1 MMNKLVNIIPK
12 FLSEINNFS
21 RREVT
26 SFAYL
31 SIEKI
36 LGYSKSD
43 CIIHSNHELTNDN
56 IISFENIINDIK
68 QNIPIQYILGEA
80 HFYDLKFKVNSST
93 LIPRGE
99 TEELV
104 QYILLHDFISVL
116 EIGTGSGCIA
126 VSIAKNSN
134 ANITAIDNSIEALEI
149 AKSNAIL
156 NSVEINFELSDVF
169 NFSDI
174 KKYDL
179 IVSNPPYVLES
190 EKKIMNKNVLDYEP
204 HNALFVSDNDPLIY
218 YKEIAKIATNNL
230 NKNGLL
236 FFEINEKYSK
246 QIIELLSNLN
256 FVDIELKK
264 DINGRD
270 RIIKSVFKY
279 LSLIY
284 LKHIYYDNRRGGF

>member
-1 MMNKLVNIIPK
+1 MNKLVNIIPK

-21 RREVT
+21 SREVT

-43 CIIHSNHELTNDN
+43 CIIHSNQELTNDN
-56 IISFENIINDIK
+56 IISFENIISDLK

-134 ANITAIDNSIEALEI
+134 SKITAIDNSIEALEI

-156 NSVEINFELSDVF
+156 NSVKINFVLSDVF
-169 NFSDI
+169 NFSDT

-190 EKKIMNKNVLDYEP
+190 EKKIMDKNVLDYEP
-204 HNALFVSDNDPLIY
+204 HNALFVSDNDPLVY
-218 YKEIAKIATNNL
+218 YNEIAKIATNNL

-236 FFEINEKYSK
+236 FFEINENYSK

-270 RIIKSVFKY
+270 RIIKSVFK
-279 LSLIY
+279 
-284 LKHIYYDNRRGGF
+284 

>member
-1 MMNKLVNIIPK
+1 MNKLVNIIPK

-21 RREVT
+21 SREVT

-43 CIIHSNHELTNDN
+43 CIIHSNQELTNDN
-56 IISFENIINDIK
+56 IISFENIISDLK

-80 HFYDLKFKVNSST
+80 DFYDLKFKVNSST

-134 ANITAIDNSIEALEI
+134 SKITAIDNSVEALEI

-156 NSVEINFELSDVF
+156 NSVKINFVLSDVF
-169 NFSDI
+169 NFSDT

-190 EKKIMNKNVLDYEP
+190 EKKLMDKNVLDYEP
-204 HNALFVSDNDPLIY
+204 HNALFVSDNDPLVY
-218 YKEIAKIATNNL
+218 YKEITKIATNNL

-236 FFEINEKYSK
+236 FFEINENYSK

-270 RIIKSVFKY
+270 RIIKSVFK
-279 LSLIY
+279 
-284 LKHIYYDNRRGGF
+284 

>member
-21 RREVT
+21 SREVT

-43 CIIHSNHELTNDN
+43 CIIHSNQELTNDN
-56 IISFENIINDIK
+56 IISFENIISDLK

-80 HFYDLKFKVNSST
+80 DFYDLKFKVNSST

-134 ANITAIDNSIEALEI
+134 SKITAIDNSIEALEI

-156 NSVEINFELSDVF
+156 NSVKINFVLSDVF
-169 NFSDI
+169 NFSDT

-190 EKKIMNKNVLDYEP
+190 EKKLMDKNVLDYEP
-204 HNALFVSDNDPLIY
+204 HNALFVSDNDPLVY
-218 YKEIAKIATNNL
+218 YKEITKIATNNL

-236 FFEINEKYSK
+236 FFEINENYSK

-270 RIIKSVFKY
+270 RIIKSVFK
-279 LSLIY
+279 
-284 LKHIYYDNRRGGF
+284 

>member
-134 ANITAIDNSIEALEI
+134 ANITAIDNSLEALEI

-156 NSVEINFELSDVF
+156 NSVEINFELCDVF
-169 NFSDI
+169 NFSDT

-218 YKEIAKIATNNL
+218 YKKIAQIATNNL

-270 RIIKSVFKY
+270 RIIKSVFK
-279 LSLIY
+279 
-284 LKHIYYDNRRGGF
+284 

>member
-1 MMNKLVNIIPK
+1 MNKLVNIIPK

-21 RREVT
+21 RREVE

-43 CIIHSNHELTNDN
+43 CIIHSNQELSNDN
-56 IISFENIINDIK
+56 IISLENIINDIK

-134 ANITAIDNSIEALEI
+134 AKITAIDNSIGALEI
-149 AKSNAIL
+149 AKSNAVL
-156 NSVEINFELSDVF
+156 NSVEINFELRDVF

-190 EKKIMNKNVLDYEP
+190 EKKLMDKNVLDYEP
-204 HNALFVSDNDPLIY
+204 HNALFVSDNDPLAY

-236 FFEINEKYSK
+236 FFEINEKYSN

-270 RIIKSVFKY
+270 RIIKSIFK
-279 LSLIY
+279 
-284 LKHIYYDNRRGGF
+284 

>member
-1 MMNKLVNIIPK
+1 MNKLVNIIPK
-12 FLSEINNFS
+12 FLSEINNFP

-36 LGYSKSD
+36 LGYSKSE
-43 CIIHSNHELTNDN
+43 CIIHSNYELTNDN

-104 QYILLHDFISVL
+104 KYILLHDFISVL

-126 VSIAKNSN
+126 ISIAKNSN
-134 ANITAIDNSIEALEI
+134 TNITAIDNSIEALEI

-156 NSVEINFELSDVF
+156 NSVEINFELCDVF
-169 NFSDI
+169 NFSDT

-190 EKKIMNKNVLDYEP
+190 EKKLMEKNVLDYEP
-204 HNALFVSDNDPLIY
+204 HNALFVSDNDPLVY

-270 RIIKSVFKY
+270 RIIKSVFK
-279 LSLIY
+279 
-284 LKHIYYDNRRGGF
+284 

>member
-1 MMNKLVNIIPK
+1 MNKLVNIIPK

-21 RREVT
+21 RREVE

-43 CIIHSNHELTNDN
+43 CIIHSNQELTNDN
-56 IISFENIINDIK
+56 IISFENIISDLK

-80 HFYDLKFKVNSST
+80 NFYNLKFKVNSST

-134 ANITAIDNSIEALEI
+134 AKITAIDNSIGALEI
-149 AKSNAIL
+149 AKSNAVL
-156 NSVEINFELSDVF
+156 NSVEINFQLRDVF

-179 IVSNPPYVLES
+179 IVSNPPYVLDS
-190 EKKIMNKNVLDYEP
+190 EKKLMDKNVLDYEP
-204 HNALFVSDNDPLIY
+204 HNALFVSDDDPLAY

-236 FFEINEKYSK
+236 FFEINENYSK

-270 RIIKSVFKY
+270 RIIKSIFK
-279 LSLIY
+279 
-284 LKHIYYDNRRGGF
+284 

>member
-21 RREVT
+21 RREVE

-43 CIIHSNHELTNDN
+43 CIIHSNQELSNNN
-56 IISFENIINDIK
+56 IISLENIINDIK

-134 ANITAIDNSIEALEI
+134 AKITAIDNSIGALEI
-149 AKSNAIL
+149 AKSNAVL
-156 NSVEINFELSDVF
+156 NSVEINFQLRDVF

-190 EKKIMNKNVLDYEP
+190 EKKLMDKNVLDYEP
-204 HNALFVSDNDPLIY
+204 HNALFVSDNDPLVY

-236 FFEINEKYSK
+236 FFEINEKYSN

-270 RIIKSVFKY
+270 RIIKSIFK
-279 LSLIY
+279 
-284 LKHIYYDNRRGGF
+284 

>member
-1 MMNKLVNIIPK
+1 MNKLVNIIPK

-21 RREVT
+21 RREVA

-43 CIIHSNHELTNDN
+43 CIIHSNQELTNDN
-56 IISFENIINDIK
+56 IISFENIISDLK

-134 ANITAIDNSIEALEI
+134 SKITAIDNSLEALEI

-156 NSVEINFELSDVF
+156 NSVKINFVLSDVF
-169 NFSDI
+169 NFSDT

-190 EKKIMNKNVLDYEP
+190 EKKIMDKNVLDYEP
-204 HNALFVSDNDPLIY
+204 HNALFVSNNDPLVY

-236 FFEINEKYSK
+236 FFEINENYSK

-270 RIIKSVFKY
+270 RIIKSVFK
-279 LSLIY
+279 
-284 LKHIYYDNRRGGF
+284 

>member
-1 MMNKLVNIIPK
+1 MNKLVNIIPK

-21 RREVT
+21 SREVT

-43 CIIHSNHELTNDN
+43 CIIHSNQELTNDN
-56 IISFENIINDIK
+56 IISFENIINDLK

-104 QYILLHDFISVL
+104 QYILIHDFTSVL
-116 EIGTGSGCIA
+116 DIGTGSGCIA
-126 VSIAKNSN
+126 ISIAKNSN
-134 ANITAIDNSIEALEI
+134 SKITAIDNSIEALEI

-156 NSVEINFELSDVF
+156 NSVKINFVLSDVF
-169 NFSDI
+169 NFSDT

-190 EKKIMNKNVLDYEP
+190 EKKIIDKNVLDYEP
-204 HNALFVSDNDPLIY
+204 HNALFVSDNDPLVY
-218 YKEIAKIATNNL
+218 YNEIAKIATNNL

-236 FFEINEKYSK
+236 FFEINENYSK

-270 RIIKSVFKY
+270 RIIKSVFK
-279 LSLIY
+279 
-284 LKHIYYDNRRGGF
+284 

>member
-1 MMNKLVNIIPK
+1 MNKLVNIIPK

-21 RREVT
+21 RREVE

-43 CIIHSNHELTNDN
+43 CIIHSNQELSNDN
-56 IISFENIINDIK
+56 IISLENIINDIK

-134 ANITAIDNSIEALEI
+134 AKITAIDNSIGALEI
-149 AKSNAIL
+149 AKSNAVL
-156 NSVEINFELSDVF
+156 NSVEINFELRDVF

-190 EKKIMNKNVLDYEP
+190 EKKLMDKNVLDYEP
-204 HNALFVSDNDPLIY
+204 HNALFVSDNDPLAY
-218 YKEIAKIATNNL
+218 YKEIAKIARNNL

-236 FFEINEKYSK
+236 FFEINEKYSN

-264 DINGRD
+264 DINGSD
-270 RIIKSVFKY
+270 RIIKSIFK
-279 LSLIY
+279 
-284 LKHIYYDNRRGGF
+284 

>member
-21 RREVT
+21 RREVA

-43 CIIHSNHELTNDN
+43 CIIHSNQELTNDN
-56 IISFENIINDIK
+56 IISFENIISDLK

-104 QYILLHDFISVL
+104 QYILLHDFFSVL

-134 ANITAIDNSIEALEI
+134 SKITAIDNSIEALEI

-156 NSVEINFELSDVF
+156 NSVKINFVLSDVF
-169 NFSDI
+169 NFSET

-190 EKKIMNKNVLDYEP
+190 EKKIMDKNVLDYEP
-204 HNALFVSDNDPLIY
+204 HNALFVSDNDPLVY

-270 RIIKSVFKY
+270 RIIKSVFK
-279 LSLIY
+279 
-284 LKHIYYDNRRGGF
+284 

>member
-1 MMNKLVNIIPK
+1 MNKLVNIIPK

-21 RREVT
+21 RREVE

-43 CIIHSNHELTNDN
+43 CIIHSNQELSNNN
-56 IISFENIINDIK
+56 IISLENIINDIK

-134 ANITAIDNSIEALEI
+134 AKITAIDNSIGALEI
-149 AKSNAIL
+149 AKSNAVL
-156 NSVEINFELSDVF
+156 NSVEINFQLRDVF

-190 EKKIMNKNVLDYEP
+190 EKKLMDKNVLYYEP
-204 HNALFVSDNDPLIY
+204 HNALFVSDNDPLAY

-236 FFEINEKYSK
+236 FFEINEKYSN

-270 RIIKSVFKY
+270 RIIKSIFK
-279 LSLIY
+279 
-284 LKHIYYDNRRGGF
+284 

>member
-21 RREVT
+21 RREVA

-43 CIIHSNHELTNDN
+43 CIIHSSQELTNDN
-56 IISFENIINDIK
+56 IISFENIINDLK

-80 HFYDLKFKVNSST
+80 HFYNLKFKVNSST

-134 ANITAIDNSIEALEI
+134 AKITAIDNSIEALEI

-156 NSVEINFELSDVF
+156 NSVKINFVLSNVF
-169 NFSDI
+169 NFSDK

-190 EKKIMNKNVLDYEP
+190 EKKLMDKNVLDYEP
-204 HNALFVSDNDPLIY
+204 HNALFVSNNDPLVY

-236 FFEINEKYSK
+236 FFEINEKYSN

-270 RIIKSVFKY
+270 RIIKSVFK
-279 LSLIY
+279 
-284 LKHIYYDNRRGGF
+284 

>member
-43 CIIHSNHELTNDN
+43 CIIHSNHELNNDN

-68 QNIPIQYILGEA
+68 QSIPIQYILGEA

-156 NSVEINFELSDVF
+156 NSVEINFELTDVF
-169 NFSDI
+169 NFSDT

-190 EKKIMNKNVLDYEP
+190 EKKLMNKNVLDYEP

-270 RIIKSVFKY
+270 RIIKSVFK
-279 LSLIY
+279 
-284 LKHIYYDNRRGGF
+284 

>member
-21 RREVT
+21 RREVA

-43 CIIHSNHELTNDN
+43 CIIHSNQELTNDN
-56 IISFENIINDIK
+56 IISFENIISDLK
-68 QNIPIQYILGEA
+68 QNIPIQYVLGEA

-134 ANITAIDNSIEALEI
+134 SKITAIDNSIEALEI

-156 NSVEINFELSDVF
+156 NSVKINFVLSDIF
-169 NFSDI
+169 NFSDT

-190 EKKIMNKNVLDYEP
+190 EKKIMDKNVLDYEP
-204 HNALFVSDNDPLIY
+204 HNALFVSNNDPLVY

-236 FFEINEKYSK
+236 FFEINENYSK

-270 RIIKSVFKY
+270 RIIKSVFK
-279 LSLIY
+279 
-284 LKHIYYDNRRGGF
+284 

>member
-1 MMNKLVNIIPK
+1 MNKLVNIIPK

-156 NSVEINFELSDVF
+156 NSVKINFELIDVF
-169 NFSDI
+169 NFSDT

-190 EKKIMNKNVLDYEP
+190 EKKLMNKNVLDYEP

-246 QIIELLSNLN
+246 QIIELLFNLN

-270 RIIKSVFKY
+270 RIIKSVFK
-279 LSLIY
+279 
-284 LKHIYYDNRRGGF
+284 

>member
-1 MMNKLVNIIPK
+1 MKKLVNIIPK

-169 NFSDI
+169 NFSDT

-190 EKKIMNKNVLDYEP
+190 EKKLMNKNVLDYEP

-270 RIIKSVFKY
+270 RIIKSVFK
-279 LSLIY
+279 
-284 LKHIYYDNRRGGF
+284 

>member
-1 MMNKLVNIIPK
+1 MNKLVNIIPK

-21 RREVT
+21 RREVE

-169 NFSDI
+169 NFSDT

-190 EKKIMNKNVLDYEP
+190 EKKLMNKNVLDYEP

-236 FFEINEKYSK
+236 FFEINEKYSN

-270 RIIKSVFKY
+270 RIIKSVFK
-279 LSLIY
+279 
-284 LKHIYYDNRRGGF
+284 

>member
-1 MMNKLVNIIPK
+1 MNKLVNIIPK

-21 RREVT
+21 RREVA

-43 CIIHSNHELTNDN
+43 CIIHSNQELTNDN
-56 IISFENIINDIK
+56 IISFENIISDLK

-134 ANITAIDNSIEALEI
+134 SKITAIDNSIEALEI

-156 NSVEINFELSDVF
+156 NSVKINFVLSDVF
-169 NFSDI
+169 NFSET

-190 EKKIMNKNVLDYEP
+190 EKKIMDKNVLDYEP
-204 HNALFVSDNDPLIY
+204 HNALFVSDNDPLVY

-236 FFEINEKYSK
+236 FFEINENYSK

-270 RIIKSVFKY
+270 RIIKSVFK
-279 LSLIY
+279 
-284 LKHIYYDNRRGGF
+284 

>member
-1 MMNKLVNIIPK
+1 MNKLVNIIPK

-43 CIIHSNHELTNDN
+43 CIIHSNQELNNDN
-56 IISFENIINDIK
+56 IISFENIINDLK

-104 QYILLHDFISVL
+104 QYILIHDFTSVL
-116 EIGTGSGCIA
+116 DIGTGSGCIA
-126 VSIAKNSN
+126 ISIAKNSN
-134 ANITAIDNSIEALEI
+134 SKITAIDNNIEALEI

-156 NSVEINFELSDVF
+156 NSVKINFVLSDVF
-169 NFSDI
+169 NFSDT

-190 EKKIMNKNVLDYEP
+190 EKKIMDKNVLDYEP
-204 HNALFVSDNDPLIY
+204 HNALFVADNDPLVY

-236 FFEINEKYSK
+236 FFEINENYSK

-270 RIIKSVFKY
+270 RIIKSVFK
-279 LSLIY
+279 
-284 LKHIYYDNRRGGF
+284 

>member
-1 MMNKLVNIIPK
+1 MNKLVNIIPK

-21 RREVT
+21 RREVA

-43 CIIHSNHELTNDN
+43 CIIHSNQELTNDN
-56 IISFENIINDIK
+56 IISFENIISDLK

-104 QYILLHDFISVL
+104 KYILLHDFITVL

-134 ANITAIDNSIEALEI
+134 SKITAIDNSIEALEI

-156 NSVEINFELSDVF
+156 NSVKINFVLSDIF
-169 NFSDI
+169 NFSDT

-190 EKKIMNKNVLDYEP
+190 EKKLMDKNVLDYEP
-204 HNALFVSDNDPLIY
+204 HYALFVSNNDPLVY

-236 FFEINEKYSK
+236 FFEINENYSK

-264 DINGRD
+264 DINGRN
-270 RIIKSVFKY
+270 RIIKSVFK
-279 LSLIY
+279 
-284 LKHIYYDNRRGGF
+284 

>member
-21 RREVT
+21 RREVA

-43 CIIHSNHELTNDN
+43 CIIHSNQELTNDN
-56 IISFENIINDIK
+56 IISFENIISDLK

-134 ANITAIDNSIEALEI
+134 SKITAIDNSLEALEI

-156 NSVEINFELSDVF
+156 NSVKINFVLSDVF
-169 NFSDI
+169 NFSDT

-190 EKKIMNKNVLDYEP
+190 EKKIMDKNVLDYEP
-204 HNALFVSDNDPLIY
+204 HNALFVSNNDPLVY

-236 FFEINEKYSK
+236 FFEINENYSK

-270 RIIKSVFKY
+270 RIIKSVFK
-279 LSLIY
+279 
-284 LKHIYYDNRRGGF
+284 

>member
-21 RREVT
+21 RREVE

-43 CIIHSNHELTNDN
+43 CIIHSNQELSNDN
-56 IISFENIINDIK
+56 IISLENIINDIK

-134 ANITAIDNSIEALEI
+134 AKITAIDNSIGALEI
-149 AKSNAIL
+149 AKSNAVL
-156 NSVEINFELSDVF
+156 NSVEINFELRDVF

-190 EKKIMNKNVLDYEP
+190 EKKLMDKNVLDYEP
-204 HNALFVSDNDPLIY
+204 HNALFVSDNDPLAY
-218 YKEIAKIATNNL
+218 YKEIAKIARNNL

-236 FFEINEKYSK
+236 FFEINEKYSN

-264 DINGRD
+264 DINGSD
-270 RIIKSVFKY
+270 RIIKSIFK
-279 LSLIY
+279 
-284 LKHIYYDNRRGGF
+284 

>member
-31 SIEKI
+31 SIDKI

-43 CIIHSNHELTNDN
+43 CIIHSNQELTNDN
-56 IISFENIINDIK
+56 IISFENIISDLK

-134 ANITAIDNSIEALEI
+134 SKITAIDNSLEALEI

-156 NSVEINFELSDVF
+156 NSVKINFVLSDIF
-169 NFSDI
+169 NFSDS

-190 EKKIMNKNVLDYEP
+190 EKKIMDKNVLDYEP
-204 HNALFVSDNDPLIY
+204 HHALFVSNSDPLVF

-236 FFEINEKYSK
+236 FFEINENYSK

-270 RIIKSVFKY
+270 RIIKSVFK
-279 LSLIY
+279 
-284 LKHIYYDNRRGGF
+284 

>member
-1 MMNKLVNIIPK
+1 MNKLVNIIPK

-21 RREVT
+21 RREVE

-43 CIIHSNHELTNDN
+43 CIIHSNQELSNNN
-56 IISFENIINDIK
+56 IISLENIINDVK

-134 ANITAIDNSIEALEI
+134 AKITAIDNSIGALEI
-149 AKSNAIL
+149 AKSNAVL
-156 NSVEINFELSDVF
+156 NSVEINFQLRDVF

-190 EKKIMNKNVLDYEP
+190 EKKLMDKNVLDYEP
-204 HNALFVSDNDPLIY
+204 HNALFVSDDDPLAY

-236 FFEINEKYSK
+236 FFEINEKYSN

-270 RIIKSVFKY
+270 RIIKSIFK
-279 LSLIY
+279 
-284 LKHIYYDNRRGGF
+284 

>member
-1 MMNKLVNIIPK
+1 MNKLVNIIPK

-21 RREVT
+21 RREVE

-43 CIIHSNHELTNDN
+43 CIIHSNQELSNNN
-56 IISFENIINDIK
+56 IISLENIINDIK

-134 ANITAIDNSIEALEI
+134 AKITAIDNSIGALEI
-149 AKSNAIL
+149 AKSNAVL
-156 NSVEINFELSDVF
+156 NSVEINFQLRDVF

-190 EKKIMNKNVLDYEP
+190 EKKLMDKNVLDYEP
-204 HNALFVSDNDPLIY
+204 HNALFVSNNEPLVY
-218 YKEIAKIATNNL
+218 CKEIAKIATNNL

-236 FFEINEKYSK
+236 FFEINEKYSN

-270 RIIKSVFKY
+270 RIIKSIFK
-279 LSLIY
+279 
-284 LKHIYYDNRRGGF
+284 

>member
-1 MMNKLVNIIPK
+1 MNKLINIIPK

-21 RREVT
+21 RREVE

-43 CIIHSNHELTNDN
+43 CIIYSNQELSNNN
-56 IISFENIINDIK
+56 IISLENIINDIK

-99 TEELV
+99 TEELI

-134 ANITAIDNSIEALEI
+134 AKITAIDNSIGALEI
-149 AKSNAIL
+149 AKSNAVL
-156 NSVEINFELSDVF
+156 NSVEINFQLRDVF

-190 EKKIMNKNVLDYEP
+190 EKKLMDKNVLDYEP
-204 HNALFVSDNDPLIY
+204 HNALFVSDNDPLAY

-236 FFEINEKYSK
+236 FFEINEKYSN

-270 RIIKSVFKY
+270 RIIKSIFK
-279 LSLIY
+279 
-284 LKHIYYDNRRGGF
+284 

>member
-1 MMNKLVNIIPK
+1 MIKLVNIIPK

-43 CIIHSNHELTNDN
+43 CIIHFNQELTNDN
-56 IISFENIINDIK
+56 IISFENIISDLK
-68 QNIPIQYILGEA
+68 QDIPIQYILGEA

-126 VSIAKNSN
+126 VSIAKNCNSK
-134 ANITAIDNSIEALEI
+134 ITAIDNSLEALEI
-149 AKSNAIL
+149 AKYNAIH
-156 NSVEINFELSDVF
+156 NSVKINFVLSDVF
-169 NFSDI
+169 NFSDT

-190 EKKIMNKNVLDYEP
+190 EKKIMDKNVLDYEP
-204 HNALFVSDNDPLIY
+204 HNALFVSDDAPLVY

-270 RIIKSVFKY
+270 RIIKSVFK
-279 LSLIY
+279 
-284 LKHIYYDNRRGGF
+284 

>member
-1 MMNKLVNIIPK
+1 MNKLVNIIPK

-156 NSVEINFELSDVF
+156 NSVEINFDLSDVF
-169 NFSDI
+169 NFSDT

-190 EKKIMNKNVLDYEP
+190 EKKLMNKNVLDYEP

-270 RIIKSVFKY
+270 RIIKSVFK
-279 LSLIY
+279 
-284 LKHIYYDNRRGGF
+284 

>member
-1 MMNKLVNIIPK
+1 MNKLVNIIPK

-43 CIIHSNHELTNDN
+43 CIIHYNHELNNDN
-56 IISFENIINDIK
+56 IISLENIISDLK

-134 ANITAIDNSIEALEI
+134 SKITAIDNSIEALEI

-156 NSVEINFELSDVF
+156 NSVKINFVLSDIF
-169 NFSDI
+169 NFSDT

-190 EKKIMNKNVLDYEP
+190 EKKIMDKNVLDYEP
-204 HNALFVSDNDPLIY
+204 HNALFVSNNDPLVY

-236 FFEINEKYSK
+236 FFEINENYSK

-270 RIIKSVFKY
+270 RIIKSVFK
-279 LSLIY
+279 
-284 LKHIYYDNRRGGF
+284 

>member
-21 RREVT
+21 RREVE

-43 CIIHSNHELTNDN
+43 CIIHSNQELSYNN

-134 ANITAIDNSIEALEI
+134 AKITAIDNSIGALEI
-149 AKSNAIL
+149 AKSNAVL
-156 NSVEINFELSDVF
+156 NSVEINFQLRDVF

-190 EKKIMNKNVLDYEP
+190 EKKLMDKNVLDYEP
-204 HNALFVSDNDPLIY
+204 HNALFVSDNDPLAY

-236 FFEINEKYSK
+236 FFEINEKYSN

-270 RIIKSVFKY
+270 RIIKSIFK
-279 LSLIY
+279 
-284 LKHIYYDNRRGGF
+284 

>member
-1 MMNKLVNIIPK
+1 MNKLVNIIPK

-21 RREVT
+21 RREVE

-43 CIIHSNHELTNDN
+43 CIIHSNQELSNNN
-56 IISFENIINDIK
+56 IISLENIINDIK

-104 QYILLHDFISVL
+104 QYILLHDFFSVL

-134 ANITAIDNSIEALEI
+134 AKITAIDNSIGALEI
-149 AKSNAIL
+149 AKSNAVL
-156 NSVEINFELSDVF
+156 NSVEINFQLRDVF
-169 NFSDI
+169 NFSEI

-179 IVSNPPYVLES
+179 IVSNPPYVLDS
-190 EKKIMNKNVLDYEP
+190 EKKLMDKNVLDYEP
-204 HNALFVSDNDPLIY
+204 HNALFVSDDDPLAY

-236 FFEINEKYSK
+236 FFEINEKYSN

-270 RIIKSVFKY
+270 RIIKSVFK
-279 LSLIY
+279 
-284 LKHIYYDNRRGGF
+284 

>member
-169 NFSDI
+169 NFSDT

-190 EKKIMNKNVLDYEP
+190 EKKLMNKNVLDYEP
-204 HNALFVSDNDPLIY
+204 HNALFVRDNAPLIY

-270 RIIKSVFKY
+270 RIIKSVFK
-279 LSLIY
+279 
-284 LKHIYYDNRRGGF
+284 

>member
-1 MMNKLVNIIPK
+1 MNKLVNIIPK

-21 RREVT
+21 RREVE

-43 CIIHSNHELTNDN
+43 CIIHSNQELSDDN
-56 IISFENIINDIK
+56 IISLENIIDDIK

-80 HFYDLKFKVNSST
+80 HFYNLKFKVNSST

-134 ANITAIDNSIEALEI
+134 AKITAIDNSIGALEI
-149 AKSNAIL
+149 AKSNAVL
-156 NSVEINFELSDVF
+156 NSVEINFQLRDVF

-190 EKKIMNKNVLDYEP
+190 EKKLMDKNVLDYEP
-204 HNALFVSDNDPLIY
+204 HNALFVSDNDPLAY

-236 FFEINEKYSK
+236 FFEINEKYSN

-270 RIIKSVFKY
+270 RIIKSIFK
-279 LSLIY
+279 
-284 LKHIYYDNRRGGF
+284 

>member
-1 MMNKLVNIIPK
+1 MNKLVNIIPK

-21 RREVT
+21 RREVE

-43 CIIHSNHELTNDN
+43 CIIHSKQELSNNN

-134 ANITAIDNSIEALEI
+134 AKITAIDNSIGALEI
-149 AKSNAIL
+149 AKSNAVL
-156 NSVEINFELSDVF
+156 NSVEINFQLRDVF
-169 NFSDI
+169 NFSEI

-179 IVSNPPYVLES
+179 IVSNPPYVLDS
-190 EKKIMNKNVLDYEP
+190 EKKLMDKNVLDYEP
-204 HNALFVSDNDPLIY
+204 HNALFVSDDDPLAY

-236 FFEINEKYSK
+236 FFEINENYSK

-270 RIIKSVFKY
+270 RIIKSVFK
-279 LSLIY
+279 
-284 LKHIYYDNRRGGF
+284 

>member
-1 MMNKLVNIIPK
+1 MNKLVNIIPK

-134 ANITAIDNSIEALEI
+134 ANITAIDNSLEALEI

-169 NFSDI
+169 NFSDT

-190 EKKIMNKNVLDYEP
+190 EKKLMNKNVLDYEP

-270 RIIKSVFKY
+270 RIIKSVFK
-279 LSLIY
+279 
-284 LKHIYYDNRRGGF
+284 

>member
-1 MMNKLVNIIPK
+1 MNKLVNIIPK

-21 RREVT
+21 RREVE

-43 CIIHSNHELTNDN
+43 CIIHSNQELSKNN
-56 IISFENIINDIK
+56 IISLENIINDIK

-134 ANITAIDNSIEALEI
+134 AKITAIDNSIGALEI
-149 AKSNAIL
+149 AKSNAVL
-156 NSVEINFELSDVF
+156 NSVEINFQLRDVF

-190 EKKIMNKNVLDYEP
+190 EKKLMDKNVLDYEP
-204 HNALFVSDNDPLIY
+204 HNALFVSDNDPLAY

-236 FFEINEKYSK
+236 FFEINEKYSN

-270 RIIKSVFKY
+270 RIIKSIFK
-279 LSLIY
+279 
-284 LKHIYYDNRRGGF
+284 